1 MSTITSVAF
10 FDAFPEFAP
19 VGAGKFGIAKSVAD
33 AMASEWQGLETSVHD
48 TATML
53 LIAHVLTIM
62 VDGSSPIRSYTTKES
77 KIDYENGWLNSK
89 SAPAD
94 YSFQRTDYGVLLE
107 DLLTIHY
114 FGVS

>member
-1 MSTITSVAF
+1 MSSITSVAF
-10 FDAFPEFAP
+10 FDAFPEFTP
-19 VGAGKFGIAKSVAD
+19 VGAGKFGVAKAVAD
-33 AMASEWQGLETSVHD
+33 SMASEWQGLETSVHD